1 MDIRFFDTL
10 ESTNAYCKLLDPK
23 SLGEFTVVWAGNQ
36 TAGIGQKG
44 NVWCSEP
51 YKNLTFSIILKPSF
65 LKASDQWLLSMTLA
79 LAITDSLIGAGRDLL
94 NTCDERQTEDNA
106 PCRNKVSVKWP
117 NDIYIGDRKVCG
129 ILITNQLT
137 STSISQSIC
146 GIGLNVNQT
155 TFPDWIPNPTSISIE
170 TGKHYDLK
178 NSLDNVLGKIESR
191 YSQLK
196 SHPSSIK
203 PDYMS
208 RLYRLNKPSP
218 FLYDG
223 RRITATI
230 IDVDSLGHLHLTTED
245 DQEIVCDLKEI
256 KFVI

>member
-1 MDIRFFDTL
+1 MDLRFFDTL
-10 ESTNAYCKLLDPK
+10 ESTNKYCELLDPA
-23 SLGEFTVVWAGNQ
+23 SVGEFTVVCARRQ
-36 TAGIGQKG
+36 TSGIGQRG
-44 NVWCSEP
+44 NVWVSEP
-51 YKNLTFSIILKPSF
+51 YKNLTFSIVLKPLF
-65 LKASDQWLLSMTLA
+65 LKAAEQYSLTMALAVAVAETVTTLLSGKRA
-79 LAITDSLIGAGRDLL
+79 VI
-94 NTCDERQTEDNA
+94 
-106 PCRNKVSVKWP
+106 KWP
-117 NDIYIGDRKVCG
+117 NDIYVEDRKICG
-129 ILITNQLT
+129 ILTSNQLVGDA
-137 STSISQSIC
+137 IRQSVC

-218 FLYDG
+218 FLYDE